1 MQVTWEQFEDPLWII
16 IRLITSWMSTSC
28 CFDGKCLSCKM
39 PPLPSSLKKFS
50 SVWSGA
56 PRSAGNNENAAIAT
70 QLISKLCNLPVVVLF
85 LPIYFTIIFQFLAF
99 LLICSLGLYTSGNFP
114 SLTSVCPK
122 VKSSSSYTLWNG
134 GVEFDRC
141 QDVGILTYFFLWD
154 LRHVSPIIL
163 KLEPNSIFSFSIY
176 YKYLICV

>member
-1 MQVTWEQFEDPLWII
+1 MQVTWEQFEDPLWIL

-56 PRSAGNNENAAIAT
+56 PRSTGNNENAAIAT

-85 LPIYFTIIFQFLAF
+85 LPNYYLFYYYFSIPCFSVDLLPWFVHIWELLLLQFAQRWSHPALTPF
-99 LLICSLGLYTSGNFP
+99 EMVGL
-114 SLTSVCPK
+114 SLTDARMWE
-122 VKSSSSYTLWNG
+122 SS
-134 GVEFDRC
+134 
-141 QDVGILTYFFLWD
+141 
-154 LRHVSPIIL
+154 H
-163 KLEPNSIFSFSIY
+163 IFSFEIWDMSH
-176 YKYLICV
+176 LSF